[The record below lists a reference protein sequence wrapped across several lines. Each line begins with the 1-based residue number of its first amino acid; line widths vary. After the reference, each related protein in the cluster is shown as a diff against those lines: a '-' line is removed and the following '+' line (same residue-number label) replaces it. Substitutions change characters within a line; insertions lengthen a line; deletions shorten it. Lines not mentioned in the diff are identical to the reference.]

1 MECSECKILNK
12 KIQMLMMEL
21 DTKVYIRDITIQQY
35 EKEMEIMK
43 QEIINLKKIIDL
55 EL

>member
-1 MECSECKILNK
+1 
-12 KIQMLMMEL
+12 MMEL